1 MARVPAPR
9 EQPAPRLRLSPFP
22 AVSLAALLAVARGLS
37 AVREHQVHRR
47 RALRRALDMERVAR
61 LRTLCLRFVRQ
72 RAVLAKRMR
81 ARYASDIGRGVPC
94 RWRGGPAGA
103 PRPVRRRLIG
113 ALGIFA
119 MKE

>member
-9 EQPAPRLRLSPFP
+9 EQPAPRLRLSLFP
-22 AVSLAALLAVARGLS
+22 AVSLAALLAVARSLS
-37 AVREHQVHRR
+37 GVDGYHMHRR
-47 RALRRALDMERVAR
+47 RALCCALDVERVAR

-81 ARYASDIGRGVPC
+81 ARYASGRGVPR

-119 MKE
+119 MNE